1 MSLVT
6 DILEEVFQAPL
17 LKALDAVFET
27 DPKTMSILNTGWT
40 PFDVSSNGDRMS
52 FSYFIS
58 TRFGDFDT
66 FSVSLHL
73 NENLVSVSY
82 ASSTLNAVYN
92 QISRTTKI
100 PEMIRNIVIFI
111 DKTHA
116 KATRKSNNPKIRL
129 DVHDT
134 AWFHRGPHKAFYDSI
149 LPYTGMGICG
159 EPVIDTVQVPDGH
172 WVESKSFVDPR
183 GVPTLHELSP
193 YKQVFKPL
201 QVIDFNHEE
210 FEYIEDVENMMS
222 EYHWLC
228 KFDIP
233 KEVSDSLFITC
244 SIFWFALKHVNPNLE
259 YPKTLKDYVNLKV
272 RVYKA
277 LTFNDLLKVFEPKL
291 PKEYA

>member
-17 LKALDAVFET
+17 LKALNVVFET

-40 PFDVSSNGDRMS
+40 PLDVSSNGDRMS

-58 TRFGDFDT
+58 TRFGAFDT

-82 ASSTLNAVYN
+82 VSSTMTAMYN

-129 DVHDT
+129 DVHDI

-159 EPVIDTVQVPDGH
+159 EPVIDTVQGTHGH
-172 WVESKSFVDPR
+172 WVESKPFVDSR

-193 YKQVFKPL
+193 YKQVFKPPYQVTYDGSL
-201 QVIDFNHEE
+201 QENVEDLWLDNSTVYHSVCSSQEE
-210 FEYIEDVENMMS
+210 RQQLLLVGVLSYMA
-222 EYHWLC
+222 
-228 KFDIP
+228 K
-233 KEVSDSLFITC
+233 
-244 SIFWFALKHVNPNLE
+244 KHVNPNLE
-259 YPKTLKDYVNLKV
+259 APTTDKQYAAWMT

-277 LTFNDLLKVFEPKL
+277 ITFNDLLKVFEPKL